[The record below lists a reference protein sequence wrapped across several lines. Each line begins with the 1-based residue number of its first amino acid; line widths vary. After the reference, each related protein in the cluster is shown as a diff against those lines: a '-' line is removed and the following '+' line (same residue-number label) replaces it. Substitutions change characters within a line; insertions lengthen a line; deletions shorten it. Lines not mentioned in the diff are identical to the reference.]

1 MALFGIEFR
10 GILIANGAK
19 DSYGYDGYGLKVMNQ
34 YGFPPCERSTLW
46 VYFFSQ
52 ISFHNIFWVTCLV
65 VGDLFIKIKS
75 YLLEVFKVF
84 NQTLSIYAIIF

>member
-34 YGFPPCERSTLW
+34 YGFSPMQEKYAVGVLLFTNK
-46 VYFFSQ
+46 FSQ
-52 ISFHNIFWVTCLV
+52 HIL
-65 VGDLFIKIKS
+65 S
-75 YLLEVFKVF
+75 YLLSCGG
-84 NQTLSIYAIIF
+84 LIYKN